1 MSEGESF
8 AGMTVNERL
17 FAAGLMSDFDLALA
31 EGDERTLRSL
41 LGRVGL
47 PDYPIQML
55 LRP

>member
-1 MSEGESF
+1 
-8 AGMTVNERL
+8 MTVNERL

-47 PDYPIQML
+47 PNYPIQML
-55 LRP
+55 IRP